1 VQIDT
6 AMQQLDQTTQ
16 RNAALVEEA
25 AAAASS
31 LHDRADRLTRS
42 VAAFKT
48 SVA

>member
-6 AMQQLDQTTQ
+6 AVPPFYQTAQQ
-16 RNAALVEEA
+16 NAALVEEA

-31 LHDRADRLTRS
+31 LHDQADRLMRS

-48 SVA
+48 SVG